1 MVGHAE
7 EGWVAHVF
15 AFFIYILMYGA
26 DIFPFFIKRIT
37 FNNVLEK
44 KSEIKTYYKIRLSLM
59 SYPYFRS

>member
-26 DIFPFFIKRIT
+26 DVFPFFIKRT
-37 FNNVLEK
+37 PLNKLEK
-44 KSEIKTYYKIRLSLM
+44 MSEIITY
-59 SYPYFRS
+59 

>member
-26 DIFPFFIKRIT
+26 DIFPFFMKHT
-37 FNNVLEK
+37 SLNKFENM
-44 KSEIKTYYKIRLSLM
+44 SEIRTY
-59 SYPYFRS
+59 